1 MKEKA
6 IRWDGRSRIA
16 TEEYKKILMKSLKR
30 KKMNQKK
37 IKILKIRI
45 QNDI

>member
-16 TEEYKKILMKSLKR
+16 TEEYKKNFDEIF
-30 KKMNQKK
+30 KKKK
-37 IKILKIRI
+37 DEPKKDKDIKNK
-45 QNDI
+45 DSK